1 MSDSKMNLL
10 NDYLNGYTAENR
22 LAFCEMS
29 LRKYRFEN
37 YKLSDNYIHE
47 EDLIVGDSD
56 TRSSIESIINKGECS
71 VDDFK
76 NVFNLLTEEQIV
88 YIGY

>member
-10 NDYLNGYTAENR
+10 NDYLNGYNAENR
-22 LAFCEMS
+22 LAFCKLA
-29 LRKYRFEN
+29 LRKFRFEN
-37 YKLSDNYIHE
+37 YKLSDNVIHE

-56 TRSSIESIINKGECS
+56 TRSSIGTIINNGYCS

-76 NVFNLLTEEQIV
+76 NVFNLLTEEEIV